1 MWTVTY
7 SICSFIVGL
16 FFGIE
21 GHILYEE
28 IKGRKNKK

>member
-7 SICSFIVGL
+7 SICSFIIGL
-16 FFGIE
+16 IFGIE

-28 IKGRKNKK
+28 RKGRKK